1 MTMVTT
7 ISLDQ
12 FIDEMP
18 SHGDADDHRWYIEQY
33 LRLGAR
39 VFERGDVLLV
49 YVNDDLSHRD
59 LGLTQ
64 VCSYGSAASQIE
76 ASRFPEPPSTMPDIG
91 GNINWRYQLHHIID
105 RRYT

>member
-7 ISLDQ
+7 ISLAE
-12 FIDEMP
+12 FIGGLKP
-18 SHGDADDHRWYIEQY
+18 SGDVEDDRYYAEAY
-33 LRLGAR
+33 TRLAVR
-39 VFERGDVLLV
+39 AFERGDVLLV
-49 YVNDDLSHRD
+49 YVNDDLGHPD

-76 ASRFPEPPSTMPDIG
+76 ARQFPEPPSTMPDIG

-105 RRYT
+105 RRW